1 MDEDVFA
8 ILNSLIANIEK
19 NKVDYEYRLYYNKET
34 YEPLFYTMDDK
45 SQGDYIVVSKEQY
58 TEGRYDV
65 RIRNGTIE
73 KLVDAEIWT
82 KLVPN
87 QDGLTTTRADNIMIV
102 DQEGPTKWKLKTY
115 YQD

>member
-1 MDEDVFA
+1 MDKDFFA
-8 ILNSLIANIEK
+8 ILEELTGNIQK
-19 NKVDYEYRLYYNKET
+19 NKVDIEYRLYYNKET
-34 YEPLFYTMDDK
+34 CEPLFYTMDDK

-58 TEGRYDV
+58 TNGRYDV

-73 KLVDAEIWT
+73 RLVDAEIWT
-82 KLVPN
+82 KIVPD
-87 QDGLTTTRADNIMIV
+87 QDGSTATRADNVMIV